1 MQNLRSSHI
10 LSLSVSAS
18 LVVVMLN
25 VCCQVMATN
34 AMRPNIV
41 LFVADDLGWSDL
53 GYSGSS
59 FYESPN
65 IDALSKRG
73 MVFTNAY
80 SNGPNCAPSRASLI
94 SGMYT
99 PRHGIYTVASSA
111 RGKSKNRRLIPIEN
125 TTILRD
131 DIDTLP
137 EQLRVLGYRTG
148 HFGKWHLGADPTTQG
163 MDVNIAGRE
172 WGSPSGGG
180 YRSPFSFPNL
190 KVDEPGEYLTDR
202 ISEAA
207 CDFIRDSKDQPFFVY
222 LSHYSVHTP
231 IQPKKNYVDHFKN
244 KTFDRG
250 HNNSGYAAMIQSL
263 DESMARVIKTLADQN
278 LTENTVVIF
287 VSDNGGHG
295 GVTTNRPL
303 RGAKGM
309 LYEGG
314 IRVPM
319 IVDWPGKTTAGTR
332 SDLPVIGVDLM
343 PTILEMA
350 NAKIVANSTE
360 SPRDGISLV
369 SLLDGSSEKIVE
381 RPLFWHFPS
390 YLQGSGMSGSADPF
404 RTRPAGAVRLGDWKL
419 IEFFETGRVEL
430 YNLVDDISETNNV
443 ALSNPDRTALLL
455 QKLRSWRDV
464 VNAPVPKELNP
475 DYEN

>member
-1 MQNLRSSHI
+1 MQIIRNRATLSISVS
-10 LSLSVSAS
+10 LSLVS
-18 LVVVMLN
+18 VMLN
-25 VCCQVMATN
+25 VCCEVMATN

-137 EQLRVLGYRTG
+137 EQLGALGYRTG

-190 KVDEPGEYLTDR
+190 KVDKPGVYLTDR

-231 IQPKKNYVDHFKN
+231 IQPKKKYVDHFKS

-350 NAKIVANSTE
+350 NAKIVGNSTE
-360 SPRDGISLV
+360 APRDGISLV
-369 SLLDGSSEKIVE
+369 SLLDGSSEEIVE
-381 RPLFWHFPS
+381 RPLYWHFPS
-390 YLQGSGMSGSADPF
+390 YLQGFGVAGSADPF

>member
-1 MQNLRSSHI
+1 MQNIRSRRI

-25 VCCQVMATN
+25 VCCEVIATD
-34 AMRPNIV
+34 AIRPNIV

-73 MVFTNAY
+73 MIFTNAY

-111 RGKSKNRRLIPIEN
+111 RGKSKNRQLIPIEN
-125 TTILRD
+125 TTVLRD

-137 EQLRVLGYRTG
+137 EQLRSLGYRTG

-163 MDVNIAGRE
+163 MDINIAGRE

-190 KVDEPGEYLTDR
+190 KVDKPGSYLTDR

-207 CDFIRDSKDQPFFVY
+207 CDFIRESKDTPFFVY

-231 IQPKKNYVDHFKN
+231 IQPKKQYVDHFMN
-244 KTFDRG
+244 KPKDRG
-250 HNNSGYAAMIQSL
+250 HNNFGYAAMIQSL
-263 DESMARVIKTLADQN
+263 DESMGRIIKTLADQK
-278 LTENTVVIF
+278 LSDNTIVIF

-295 GVTTNRPL
+295 GVTSNRPL
-303 RGAKGM
+303 RGSKGM

-319 IVDWPGKTTAGTR
+319 IVDWPGKTIPGTS
-332 SDLPVIGVDLM
+332 SDQPVIGVDLL
-343 PTILEMA
+343 PTILEMT
-350 NAKIVANSTE
+350 NAKVVVKSGGQ
-360 SPRDGISLV
+360 PRDGISLV
-369 SLLDGSSEKIVE
+369 SLLNGSSQQIVH

-390 YLQGSGMSGSADPF
+390 YLQGFGMSGSDDPF

-443 ALSNPDRTALLL
+443 AKLNPDRTALLL
-455 QKLRSWRDV
+455 EKLTSWRLA

>member
-1 MQNLRSSHI
+1 MQNIRNRATLSISVS
-10 LSLSVSAS
+10 LSLVG
-18 LVVVMLN
+18 VMLN
-25 VCCQVMATN
+25 VCCEVMATN

-137 EQLRVLGYRTG
+137 EQLGALGYRTG

-190 KVDEPGEYLTDR
+190 KVDKPGVYLTDR

-231 IQPKKNYVDHFKN
+231 IQPKKKYVDHFKS

-350 NAKIVANSTE
+350 NAKIVGNSTE
-360 SPRDGISLV
+360 APRDGISLV
-369 SLLDGSSEKIVE
+369 SLLDGSSEEIVE
-381 RPLFWHFPS
+381 RPLYWHFPS
-390 YLQGSGMSGSADPF
+390 YLQGFGVAGSADPF

>member
-1 MQNLRSSHI
+1 MQNIRSSHI

-25 VCCQVMATN
+25 VCCEVMATN

-190 KVDEPGEYLTDR
+190 KVDEPGVYLTDC

-207 CDFIRDSKDQPFFVY
+207 CDFIRDSKGQPFFVY

-231 IQPKKNYVDHFKN
+231 IQPKKKYVDHFKS
-244 KTFDRG
+244 KTVDRG
-250 HNNSGYAAMIQSL
+250 HDNSGYAAMIQSL

-303 RGAKGM
+303 RGSKGM

-332 SDLPVIGVDLM
+332 CDQPVIGVDLM

-350 NAKIVANSTE
+350 NHKIVDKSAEVS
-360 SPRDGISLV
+360 RDGLSLV
-369 SLLDGSSEKIVE
+369 SLLNGSIKKIVQ
-381 RPLFWHFPS
+381 RPLFWHFPA
-390 YLQGSGMSGSADPF
+390 YLQGTGVTGSGDPF

-430 YNLVDDISETNNV
+430 YNLAEDISETKNLS
-443 ALSNPDRTALLL
+443 LSNPGRTALLL
-455 QKLRSWRDV
+455 ETLQSWRGT

-475 DYEN
+475 DYED

>member
-1 MQNLRSSHI
+1 MQTFLNKLFWSLLSPI
-10 LSLSVSAS
+10 LLLGSV
-18 LVVVMLN
+18 VG
-25 VCCQVMATN
+25 VCVEAQAEKSR
-34 AMRPNIV
+34 RPNIV
-41 LFVADDLGWSDL
+41 VFVADDLGWSDL
-53 GYSGSS
+53 GCTGSS

-73 MVFTNAY
+73 MMFTNAY
-80 SNGPNCAPSRASLI
+80 SNGPNCAPSRASLM

-99 PRHGIYTVASSA
+99 PRHGIYTVSTSA
-111 RGKSKNRRLIPIEN
+111 RGNSKDRRLIPIAN
-125 TTILRD
+125 TTVLRD
-131 DIDTLP
+131 DIVTLP
-137 EQLRVLGYRTG
+137 EQLQTLGYRTA

-190 KVDEPGEYLTDR
+190 KSNKPGEYLTDR

-207 CDFIRDSKDQPFFVY
+207 CDFIRNSKDRPFFVY

-231 IQPKKNYVDHFKN
+231 IQPKTEYIDHFKN
-244 KTFDRG
+244 KAADRG
-250 HNNSGYAAMIQSL
+250 HNNAGYAAMIQSL
-263 DESMARVIKTLADQN
+263 DESMGRIIKTLAEEFIS
-278 LTENTVVIF
+278 ENTIVIF

-295 GVTTNRPL
+295 GVTSNRPL

-319 IVDWPGKTTAGTR
+319 IVHWPGKTTPGTKFEQ
-332 SDLPVIGVDLM
+332 PVLGVDLM

-350 NAKIVANSTE
+350 NSKSGKITRDQ
-360 SPRDGISLV
+360 PRDGLSLV
-369 SLLDGSSEKIVE
+369 NVLDGSSETIVD
-381 RPLFWHFPS
+381 RPVFWHFPA
-390 YLQGSGMSGSADPF
+390 YLQGTGGGAMRDPF

-419 IEFFETGRVEL
+419 IEFFETGKVEL
-430 YNLVDDISETNNV
+430 YNLVQDIGESKNV
-443 ALSNPDRTALLL
+443 AAAYPDRTALLL
-455 QKLRSWRDV
+455 EKLERWRAAV
-464 VNAPVPKELNP
+464 SAPVPTELNP
-475 DYEN
+475 DYDG

>member
-1 MQNLRSSHI
+1 MQNIRNRATLSISVS
-10 LSLSVSAS
+10 LSLVG
-18 LVVVMLN
+18 VMLN
-25 VCCQVMATN
+25 VCCEVMATN

-137 EQLRVLGYRTG
+137 EQLGALGYRTG

-190 KVDEPGEYLTDR
+190 KVDEPGVYLTDR

-231 IQPKKNYVDHFKN
+231 IQPKKKYVDHFKS

-263 DESMARVIKTLADQN
+263 DESMGGVIKTLADQN

-350 NAKIVANSTE
+350 NAKIVGNSTE
-360 SPRDGISLV
+360 APRDGISLV
-369 SLLDGSSEKIVE
+369 SLLDGSSEEIVE

-390 YLQGSGMSGSADPF
+390 YLQGSGVAGSADPF

-455 QKLRSWRDV
+455 QKLRIWRDV

>member
-1 MQNLRSSHI
+1 MQNIRNRATLSISVS
-10 LSLSVSAS
+10 LSLVG
-18 LVVVMLN
+18 VMLN
-25 VCCQVMATN
+25 VCCEVMATN

-137 EQLRVLGYRTG
+137 EQLGALGYRTG

-190 KVDEPGEYLTDR
+190 KVDEPGVYLTDR

-231 IQPKKNYVDHFKN
+231 IQPKKKYVDHFKS

-350 NAKIVANSTE
+350 NAKIVGNSTE
-360 SPRDGISLV
+360 APRDGISLV
-369 SLLDGSSEKIVE
+369 SLLDGSSEEIVE

-390 YLQGSGMSGSADPF
+390 YLQGSGVAGSADPF

-455 QKLRSWRDV
+455 QKLRIWRDV

>member
-1 MQNLRSSHI
+1 
-10 LSLSVSAS
+10 
-18 LVVVMLN
+18 
-25 VCCQVMATN
+25 MATN

-137 EQLRVLGYRTG
+137 EQLGALGYRTG

-190 KVDEPGEYLTDR
+190 KVDEPGVYLTDR

-231 IQPKKNYVDHFKN
+231 IQPKKKYVDHFKS

-350 NAKIVANSTE
+350 NAKIVGNSTE
-360 SPRDGISLV
+360 APRDGISLV
-369 SLLDGSSEKIVE
+369 SLLDGSSEEIVE

-390 YLQGSGMSGSADPF
+390 YLQGSGVAGSADPF

-455 QKLRSWRDV
+455 QKLRIWRDV

>member
-1 MQNLRSSHI
+1 MQNIRNRATLSISVS
-10 LSLSVSAS
+10 LSLVG
-18 LVVVMLN
+18 VMLN
-25 VCCQVMATN
+25 VCCEVMATN

-137 EQLRVLGYRTG
+137 EQLGALGYRTG

-190 KVDEPGEYLTDR
+190 KVDEPGVYLTDR

-207 CDFIRDSKDQPFFVY
+207 CDFIRDSKGQPFFVY

-231 IQPKKNYVDHFKN
+231 IQPKKKYVDHFKS

-263 DESMARVIKTLADQN
+263 DESMGGVIKTLADQN

-350 NAKIVANSTE
+350 NAKIVGNSTE
-360 SPRDGISLV
+360 APRDGISLV
-369 SLLDGSSEKIVE
+369 SLLDGSSEEIVE

-390 YLQGSGMSGSADPF
+390 YLQGSGVAGSADPF

-455 QKLRSWRDV
+455 QKLRIWRDV

>member
-1 MQNLRSSHI
+1 MQNIRNRATLSISVS
-10 LSLSVSAS
+10 LSLVS
-18 LVVVMLN
+18 VMLN
-25 VCCQVMATN
+25 VCCEVMATN

-137 EQLRVLGYRTG
+137 EQLGALGYRTG

-190 KVDEPGEYLTDR
+190 KVDKPGVYLTDR

-231 IQPKKNYVDHFKN
+231 IQPKKKYVDHFKS

-350 NAKIVANSTE
+350 NAKIVGNSTE
-360 SPRDGISLV
+360 APRDGISLV
-369 SLLDGSSEKIVE
+369 SLLDGSSEEIVE
-381 RPLFWHFPS
+381 RPLYWHFPS
-390 YLQGSGMSGSADPF
+390 YLQGFGVAGSADPF

>member
-1 MQNLRSSHI
+1 
-10 LSLSVSAS
+10 
-18 LVVVMLN
+18 MLN
-25 VCCQVMATN
+25 VCCEVMATN

-137 EQLRVLGYRTG
+137 EQLGALGYRTG

-190 KVDEPGEYLTDR
+190 KVDKPGVYLTDR

-231 IQPKKNYVDHFKN
+231 IQPKKKYVDHFKS

-350 NAKIVANSTE
+350 NAKIVGNSTE
-360 SPRDGISLV
+360 APRDGISLV
-369 SLLDGSSEKIVE
+369 SLLDGSSEEIVE
-381 RPLFWHFPS
+381 RPLYWHFPS
-390 YLQGSGMSGSADPF
+390 YLQGFGVAGSADPF

>member
-1 MQNLRSSHI
+1 MPNIRCRYIPSISI
-10 LSLSVSAS
+10 LLFAIIT
-18 LVVVMLN
+18 MLCCCRESTAAN
-25 VCCQVMATN
+25 VRQ
-34 AMRPNIV
+34 PNIV

-73 MVFTNAY
+73 MVFSNAY

-111 RGKSKNRRLIPIEN
+111 RGKSENRRLIPIEN

-137 EQLRVLGYRTG
+137 EQLRALGYRTG

-190 KVDEPGEYLTDR
+190 KVDKPGVYLTDR

-207 CDFIRDSKDQPFFVY
+207 CDFIRDSKDKPFFVY

-231 IQPKKNYVDHFKN
+231 IQPKQKYVEHFRSKPA
-244 KTFDRG
+244 DRG
-250 HNNSGYAAMIQSL
+250 HGNSGYAAMIQSL
-263 DESMARVIKTLADQN
+263 DESMGRVIKTLADQH
-278 LTENTVVIF
+278 LTKNTVVIF

-303 RGAKGM
+303 RGSKGM

-332 SDLPVIGVDLM
+332 CDQPVIGVDLL

-350 NAKIVANSTE
+350 NDKIVGKSLE
-360 SPRDGISLV
+360 VSRDGISLV
-369 SLLDGSSEKIVE
+369 SLLNGSSKKTVQ
-381 RPLFWHFPS
+381 RPLFWHFPA
-390 YLQGSGMSGSADPF
+390 YLQGTGVTGSGDPF
-404 RTRPAGAVRLGDWKL
+404 RTRPVGAVRLGDWKL

-430 YNLVDDISETNNV
+430 YNLAEDISEMKNL
-443 ALSNPDRTALLL
+443 ALSNPDRAALLL
-455 QKLRSWRDV
+455 EKLQSWRGT

-475 DYEN
+475 DYED

>member
-1 MQNLRSSHI
+1 MRNIWNVTYSRYVLVFLVAGMFSSCRVT
-10 LSLSVSAS
+10 LAVNS
-18 LVVVMLN
+18 
-25 VCCQVMATN
+25 T
-34 AMRPNIV
+34 RPNIV
-41 LFVADDLGWSDL
+41 VFVADDLGWSDL

-65 IDALSKRG
+65 IDLLSKRG
-73 MVFTNAY
+73 MIFTNAY
-80 SNGPNCAPSRASLI
+80 SNGPNCAPSRASLM

-111 RGKSKNRRLIPIEN
+111 RGKSKDRRLIPVEN
-125 TTILRD
+125 NTVLRD
-131 DIDTLP
+131 GITTLP
-137 EQLRVLGYRTG
+137 EKLRTLGYRTG

-180 YRSPFSFPNL
+180 YRSPFNFPNL
-190 KVDEPGEYLTDR
+190 KSDKPGEYLNDR

-207 CDFIRDSKDQPFFVY
+207 CDFIRSSKEQPFFVY

-231 IQPKKNYVDHFKN
+231 IQPKKQYVEHFEN
-244 KTFDRG
+244 KPEDRG
-250 HNNSGYAAMIQSL
+250 HKNAGYAAMIQSL
-263 DESMARVIKTLADQN
+263 DESMGRIIQTLAAES
-278 LTENTVVIF
+278 LSENTIVIF

-319 IVDWPGKTTAGTR
+319 IVHWPGKTAAGTEFEQ
-332 SDLPVIGVDLM
+332 SVIGVDLL

-350 NAKIVANSTE
+350 NGKSSKELVE
-360 SPRDGISLV
+360 QPRDGISLV
-369 SLLDGSSEKIVE
+369 EVLDGTASRLVD
-381 RPLFWHFPS
+381 RPLFWHFPA
-390 YLQGSGMSGSADPF
+390 YLQASGSGAISEPF
-404 RTRPAGAVRLGDWKL
+404 RTRPVGAVRWGDWKL
-419 IEFFETGRVEL
+419 IEFFESGQVEL
-430 YNLVDDISETNNV
+430 YNLDDDISETKNL
-443 ALSNPDRTALLL
+443 AASNPQQAALLL
-455 QKLRSWRDV
+455 EKLRNWRKS
-464 VNAPVPKELNP
+464 VNAPVPQELNP
-475 DYEN
+475 DYED